1 MVDLMKKLTPYLM
14 CFLLFIQKNFCKK
27 KTIAIKSSCYDKSE
41 NLFLQS
47 LSKHLNKYSN
57 YFAIEIPQNLLSTFD
72 NQFVDWTIIFN
83 EKKELQILEK
93 SSQTEGSTTI
103 KENIFCA
110 DISVEE
116 VCEKIFLTLEKSEW
130 ADYNDRLQSHHFA
143 GSL

>member
-1 MVDLMKKLTPYLM
+1 MVDLMKKLRPYLM
-14 CFLLFIQKNFCKK
+14 CFSLFIQKKFCKK
-27 KTIAIKSSCYDKSE
+27 KIIAIKSSCYDKSE

-57 YFAIEIPQNLLSTFD
+57 YFAIEFQQNSLPDFC
-72 NQFVDWTIIFN
+72 NQFIDLTLLFN
-83 EKKELQILEK
+83 EKKEIQILEK

-110 DISVEE
+110 DISVKE

-130 ADYNDRLQSHHFA
+130 ADYDDRLQLYHFA